1 MLPEDELDF
10 EDFGDLGEIE
20 GPELTNE
27 ELEALE
33 QELRSENVSTLNEL
47 EDQKPVQEPTPT
59 TKTEST
65 TAERQKDNQNIVNNS
80 LEEGETPNDVKFIS
94 NKSESHHRQ
103 DNSSSNQ
110 QQQQQQQQFNNNNNN
125 NNNNCKNNGYNQN
138 GFYGQQPMPMK

>member
-59 TKTEST
+59 TTTGST
-65 TAERQKDNQNIVNNS
+65 TAEKQKENQEVVNNI
-80 LEEGETPNDVKFIS
+80 LEEGETLNDVKSIS
-94 NKSESHHRQ
+94 NKSESQHRQ
-103 DNSSSNQ
+103 GNSSSN
-110 QQQQQQQQFNNNNNN
+110 QQQQQQQFNNNNNN
-125 NNNNCKNNGYNQN
+125 NNSNYKNNGYNQN
-138 GFYGQQPMPMK
+138 GFYGQQSMPMK